1 MKVQP
6 PNNGVLIQMASLSL
20 KVLNGWTSEVGG
32 LWKLV
37 PRLFRCEIQVQ
48 GNSHPSHLNTESHK
62 VLKYST
68 QFTGNYFECFCV
80 ATRNSWKNC
89 SKNFL
94 CQNCEHKA
102 RAIRTCK
109 RFEEIQMFVKTGF
122 RNRDEHWTLWRKL
135 SQIPNLEVGRQFVYL
150 PSLQS
155 LRWKITIFGKLRR
168 LWGSLLRQSV
178 SSNLAETTN
187 VSKWFWSILN
197 LQLVVL

>member
-1 MKVQP
+1 MVC
-6 PNNGVLIQMASLSL
+6 
-20 KVLNGWTSEVGG
+20 LNGFSFIKSVEWLNIRSWRLMEVGAAALQMWNSSARKLSSVTLEHG
-32 LWKLV
+32 KSQSAQIFNTIYWKL
-37 PRLFRCEIQVQ
+37 FRVFLRC
-48 GNSHPSHLNTESHK
+48 NS
-62 VLKYST
+62 
-68 QFTGNYFECFCV
+68 QFLE
-80 ATRNSWKNC
+80 KLLQ
-89 SKNFL
+89 NFL

-135 SQIPNLEVGRQFVYL
+135 SQISNLEVGRQFVYL